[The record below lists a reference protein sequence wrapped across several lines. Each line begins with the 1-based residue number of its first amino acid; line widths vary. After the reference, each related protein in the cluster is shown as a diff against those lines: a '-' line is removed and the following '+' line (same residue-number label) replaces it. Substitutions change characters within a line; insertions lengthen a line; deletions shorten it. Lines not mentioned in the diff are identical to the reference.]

1 MTVPA
6 KLIPRQWNIYR
17 NVPRDKLAETIRV
30 FIAALDMDKP
40 WRVTVDSAKSTR
52 SDLQNRYL
60 NGVCYK
66 LIGDAIGYER
76 DEVSEFLCGT
86 YWGWKEKRVPKKP
99 SCPYGIESVPIRTTT
114 TGPEG
119 GRSVLSKIEFGEYV
133 AFVQRF
139 GASKG
144 IHIPDPDP
152 DYAEHRDDEAEA
164 AA

>member
-1 MTVPA
+1 MTAPV
-6 KLIPRQWNIYR
+6 KLFPRKWILYR
-17 NVPRDKLAETIRV
+17 NVPRGKLAEQIRV
-30 FIAALDMDKP
+30 FIAALDLGKL
-40 WRVTVDSAKSTR
+40 WRVTVASAKAER

-86 YWGWKEKRVPKKP
+86 YWGWKDKRVPKKP
-99 SCPYGIESVPIRTTT
+99 SCPDGIESVPIRTTT

-119 GRSVLSKIEFGEYV
+119 GRAVLSKSEFSEYV

-152 DYAEHRDDEAEA
+152 DYADHRDDDAEA
-164 AA
+164 A